1 MSALDLTELFRAVA
15 GAPKTQQDISAI
27 AEASRAAQSPQF
39 QQEIRAGVDQLQSY
53 AYAQL
58 TLQTI
63 STAALVVV
71 AAIAVHKYWKNGT

>member
-1 MSALDLTELFRAVA
+1 MTALDLSEIFRAAA
-15 GAPKTQQDISAI
+15 GAPKTQQDIASI

-39 QQEIRAGVDQLQSY
+39 QQELKMGVEKVESY

-58 TLQTI
+58 TLQAI

-71 AAIAVHKYWKNGT
+71 AAIAVHKYVKNGS